1 VSNPSHSNSAAT
13 NESQVSKRLYLPG
26 FDYLRVFFMVSV
38 IAGHVN
44 LITGLA
50 AQRAGEIGQGPNFW
64 DHFYVD
70 LQSTAVPSFILI
82 STLLFCVK
90 PVTWESTLK
99 RLTKLGYLYIFWVSA
114 WIVHSKPM
122 MKPGVLGLIE
132 LVLRGGGW
140 LFYFISVLILMT
152 LLTVGI
158 SALKG
163 RWRLLGYAVSVGA
176 FLATVLW
183 VSHDHRWTQGQYYWV
198 PTCFALLPCF
208 ALGLAPRLESL
219 IEDRSARWRLAAG
232 LLACGVVAA
241 LVEWHFAAP
250 ASLIEETRKWVP
262 KHARFSISFDAA
274 MIVVLSLGIRC
285 KPGWIVSF
293 LARNALGIYCLHG
306 FIVGGVVK
314 GVDLVVGGRFPA
326 LVLPLSIVATVCVCS
341 MGAEF
346 LRRAFR
352 ERLV

>member
-1 VSNPSHSNSAAT
+1 LSNPGQSDPASF
-13 NESQVSKRLYLPG
+13 NESQGSKRLYLPG

-44 LITGLA
+44 LIIGLA
-50 AQRAGEIGQGPNFW
+50 GQRAGVIGPGPNFW
-64 DHFYVD
+64 DHFYFDV
-70 LQSTAVPSFILI
+70 QSTAVPCFILI

-114 WIVHSKPM
+114 WIVHSKPIL
-122 MKPGVLGLIE
+122 KPGVLGLIE
-132 LVLRGGGW
+132 LTLRGGGW
-140 LFYFISVLILMT
+140 LFYFIAVLIVMT
-152 LLTVGI
+152 LLTAGI
-158 SALKG
+158 SVLKG
-163 RWRLLGYAVSVGA
+163 RWRLLGCAFSVGA

-183 VSHDHRWTQGQYYWV
+183 VSHDYHWTRGQYYWL

-208 ALGLAPRLESL
+208 ALWLAPRMGSL

-241 LVEWHFAAP
+241 LVEWHFATP

-262 KHARFSISFDAA
+262 KHARFSISFNAA

-285 KPGWIVSF
+285 KPGRIVSF
-293 LARNALGIYCLHG
+293 LGRNALGIYCLHG

-314 GVDLVVGGRFPA
+314 GVGLVLGGRLPA
-326 LVLPLSIVATVCVCS
+326 LVIPLGIVATVCVCAV
-341 MGAEF
+341 GAEF

-352 ERLV
+352 ERLI